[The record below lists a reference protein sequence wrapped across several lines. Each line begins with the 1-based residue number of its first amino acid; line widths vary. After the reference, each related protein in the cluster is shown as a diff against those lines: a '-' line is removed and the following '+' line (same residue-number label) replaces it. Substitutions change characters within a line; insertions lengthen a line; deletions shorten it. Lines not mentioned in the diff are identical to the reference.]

1 MTLER
6 RPGIGQER
14 QFSERVPYAGNIRTL
29 RDIHVSGKGVLV
41 RVDLDFKEGEEKTSR
56 RFFVVEPTVK
66 GLEKGGVNTITLLA
80 HNGDYKS
87 LQYLVKP
94 LEELLQEDV
103 AFTLDNNAKSTEGR
117 RVVLFENTRL
127 WREKG
132 EEKNDPN
139 FAAYMAKMGDAYVGN
154 AFATSHRAHASIVGI
169 PALLESKA
177 VGLQV
182 EEEVNKIDEAL
193 FRPKEGFIVVI
204 GGAKIK
210 TKLPVIN
217 YMSKIAETVLVGGI
231 LPAEIEKE
239 KIILPDNVV
248 VAQLDK
254 SRDNKDIALGS
265 AENFAKILRE
275 AKTIVWNGAMGVF
288 EQRETA
294 QGTLIVVRA
303 MAYAKSNNNAYL
315 LAGGGETE
323 AFLKENNLEQPFN
336 HISTGGGAML
346 EYVSGNKMPALEVLR
361 K

>member
-1 MTLER
+1 MSLER
-6 RPGIGQER
+6 RPGIGQEG
-14 QFSERVPYAGNIRTL
+14 QFPERVPYAGNIRAL
-29 RDIHVSGKGVLV
+29 RDIHVSDKGVLV
-41 RVDLDFKEGEEKTSR
+41 RVDLDFKDGEEKTSR
-56 RFFVVEPTVK
+56 RFFAVKPTVK
-66 GLEKGGVNTITLLA
+66 ELEKHDVKRITILA

-87 LQYLVKP
+87 LRYLIKP
-94 LEELLQEDV
+94 LAELLQEDV
-103 AFTLDNNAKSTEGR
+103 AFTLDNSTKSAEGR

-127 WREKG
+127 CPEKRE
-132 EEKNDPN
+132 ENNDPD
-139 FAAYMAKMGDAYVGN
+139 FAAYMVEMGDTYVGN

-169 PALLESKA
+169 PALLKSKA

-182 EEEVNKIDEAL
+182 EEEVNRIDEAL
-193 FRPKEGFIVVI
+193 YRPKEGFIVVI
-204 GGAKIK
+204 GGAKIE
-210 TKLPVIN
+210 TKLPVIK
-217 YMSKIAETVLVGGI
+217 YMANIAETVLVGGI
-231 LPAEIEKE
+231 LPSEIEKE

-254 SRDNKDIALGS
+254 SLENKDITLDS
-265 AENFAKILRE
+265 AEKFAKILSK

-288 EQRETA
+288 EEHETA

-303 MAYAKSNNNAYL
+303 MVDAKSNNNAYL

-346 EYVSGNKMPALEVLR
+346 EYVSGNKMPGLEVLR